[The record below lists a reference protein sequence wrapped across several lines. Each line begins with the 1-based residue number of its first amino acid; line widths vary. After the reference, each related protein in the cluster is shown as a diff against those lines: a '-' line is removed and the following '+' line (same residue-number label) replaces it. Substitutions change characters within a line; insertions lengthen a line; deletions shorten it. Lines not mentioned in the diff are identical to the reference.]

1 MYVCMYVCVCVCVCV
16 CSERERER
24 EEDLEGMK
32 ASFEVASLAFTEISG
47 FFVVVVAV
55 GIGVI

>member
-1 MYVCMYVCVCVCVCV
+1 MYVCLCVCVCAA
-16 CSERERER
+16 RERER